1 MVFGSLIKS
10 FMKSGEDKPVA
21 GPLGL
26 RTGAAVEV
34 ETIRFRMVADQLHF
48 ELPNETLFITASG
61 RVDLGDGSVALRYYT
76 DLHVM
81 LQVLCVG
88 GETDAHI
95 QEVTLY
101 APFTSL
107 YPEGTEWRDWEGDGG
122 RIGRKTFRVKDGTEY
137 QRIWFAEDP
146 DWASPVRFQETV
158 LDNDGTSK
166 IIPQTV
172 MLFGREIAEG
182 PGFGEYLL
190 VSIEEHDG
198 ERSVEHMMG
207 VDLEPGMFRVT

>member
-122 RIGRKTFRVKDGTEY
+122 QDRPKDISGEGRYRIPKDMVCRRPGLG
-137 QRIWFAEDP
+137 QPRAI
-146 DWASPVRFQETV
+146 SG
-158 LDNDGTSK
+158 DGAR
-166 IIPQTV
+166 Q
-172 MLFGREIAEG
+172 
-182 PGFGEYLL
+182 
-190 VSIEEHDG
+190 
-198 ERSVEHMMG
+198 
-207 VDLEPGMFRVT
+207 